1 MPKLRATFQREQ
13 TMAFAGGF
21 GVWLVIGL
29 AAGFLIRAVYRAPAT
44 ELFLTITFAI
54 FGAFIGGM
62 LGTSPYIHHDPT
74 PLRFGGLLG
83 ATLGSTFFSWLY
95 HFTAKRAI

>member
-1 MPKLRATFQREQ
+1 MQFFGGLAVWL
-13 TMAFAGGF
+13 AIGIAGGF
-21 GVWLVIGL
+21 LV
-29 AAGFLIRAVYRAPAT
+29 RTVYRAPAT
-44 ELFLTITFAI
+44 VFVMSIVLAV

-83 ATLGSTFFSWLY
+83 AVLGALFFSWLY
-95 HFTAKRAI
+95 HFVARKGI

>member
-1 MPKLRATFQREQ
+1 MTFFGGL
-13 TMAFAGGF
+13 AVWLAIGIAGGF
-21 GVWLVIGL
+21 LV
-29 AAGFLIRAVYRAPAT
+29 RATYRAAAT
-44 ELFLTITFAI
+44 VFIMTITLAV

-83 ATLGSTFFSWLY
+83 ATLGALFFSWLY
-95 HFTAKRAI
+95 HYVARKGI